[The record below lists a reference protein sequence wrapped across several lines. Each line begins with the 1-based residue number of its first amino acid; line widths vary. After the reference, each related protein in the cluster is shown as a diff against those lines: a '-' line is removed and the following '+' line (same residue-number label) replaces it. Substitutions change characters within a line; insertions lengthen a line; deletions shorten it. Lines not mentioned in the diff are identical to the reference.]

1 MNKKGGR
8 KNRRK
13 GHNQAG
19 RTSKLQ
25 YRFAF
30 NDILSKLLYVVACF
44 QMNDHGIQRG
54 AELLKPFNP
63 GLGKKSLWLIRLGQ
77 KMYQDFVKSA
87 VFIFTKTLHAF
98 FYQ

>member
-1 MNKKGGR
+1 MGSR
-8 KNRRK
+8 K
-13 GHNQAG
+13 AE
-19 RTSKLQ
+19 
-25 YRFAF
+25 
-30 NDILSKLLYVVACF
+30 
-44 QMNDHGIQRG
+44 G
-54 AELLKPFNP
+54 AELLKPFKP

>member
-1 MNKKGGR
+1 MDGTDAECGIEEQ
-8 KNRRK
+8 KNRAANPV
-13 GHNQAG
+13 GVSTGA
-19 RTSKLQ
+19 
-25 YRFAF
+25 
-30 NDILSKLLYVVACF
+30 
-44 QMNDHGIQRG
+44 QRG
-54 AELLKPFNP
+54 AELLKPFKP

>member
-1 MNKKGGR
+1 MFRSLPEAKVDRYQGG
-8 KNRRK
+8 
-13 GHNQAG
+13 
-19 RTSKLQ
+19 
-25 YRFAF
+25 
-30 NDILSKLLYVVACF
+30 I
-44 QMNDHGIQRG
+44 
-54 AELLKPFNP
+54 ELLKPFKP